1 MTASKSNSSI
11 KKPAR
16 DLLLGLYRK
25 YYEESG
31 TYLHPDDFFPVDIQ
45 KIISSVMNW
54 ELEVVSDIGCDDYGQ
69 KLRGHCDYNQK
80 RILIASDD
88 ISPGE
93 KVFTIAHEIGHAILH
108 ENAYC
113 TAPGSARKRAIH
125 RVDKVMTTDKERRME
140 READLFAAEILMP
153 EKAVRDHFIKI
164 FGRKE
169 LWIGSMKAQ
178 KIITDFINKSKNNGK
193 NLKNAKDFSP
203 YFADYKNTKSNP
215 SLREFFGVSSAAI
228 SRRLLEL
235 GLLY

>member
-1 MTASKSNSSI
+1 MTASRSNSSI
-11 KKPAR
+11 KKQAR
-16 DLLLGLYRK
+16 DILLGLYQK

-45 KIISSVMNW
+45 KIISSVMKW
-54 ELEVVSDIGCDDYGQ
+54 ELEVVSDIGSDDYGQ
-69 KLRGHCDYNQK
+69 RLRGHCDYHEK
-80 RILIASDD
+80 RIRIASDD
-88 ISPGE
+88 ISSGE
-93 KVFTIAHEIGHAILH
+93 KVFTIAHEIGHAVLH
-108 ENAYC
+108 ENAC
-113 TAPGSARKRAIH
+113 CIAPGSARKRAIR
-125 RVDKVMTTDKERRME
+125 RVDKVMTTDKYRRME

-178 KIITDFINKSKNNGK
+178 KIITGFIKKSKNAGG

-203 YFADYKNTKSNP
+203 FFAEYKEKKSNP

>member
-1 MTASKSNSSI
+1 MTASRSNSSI
-11 KKPAR
+11 KKQAR

-25 YYEESG
+25 YYEEQG

-45 KIISSVMNW
+45 KIISSVMKW
-54 ELEVVSDIGCDDYGQ
+54 KLDVVSDIGCDTYGQ
-69 KLRGHCDYNQK
+69 RLKGHCDYDEK
-80 RILIASDD
+80 HILIATEG
-88 ISPGE
+88 INPGE
-93 KVFTIAHEIGHAILH
+93 KIFTIAHEIGHAVLH
-108 ENAYC
+108 NHTSCIAS
-113 TAPGSARKRAIH
+113 GSARKRSIR

-140 READLFAAEILMP
+140 REANMFAAEILMP
-153 EKAVRDHFIKI
+153 EKAVRDHFLKL

-178 KIITDFINKSKNNGK
+178 RIITDFIKKSKNNGK

-203 YFADYKNTKSNP
+203 YFADYKNIKSSP

-228 SRRLLEL
+228 SRKLLEL

>member
-1 MTASKSNSSI
+1 MTASRSNSSI
-11 KKPAR
+11 KKQAR

-45 KIISSVMNW
+45 KIISSVMKW
-54 ELEVVSDIGCDDYGQ
+54 KLEIVSDIGCDNYGQ
-69 KLRGHCDYNQK
+69 NLRGHCNYDEK
-80 RILIASDD
+80 RIR
-88 ISPGE
+88 ISTEGINPGE
-93 KVFTIAHEIGHAILH
+93 KVFTVAHEIGHAILH
-108 ENAYC
+108 KNAC
-113 TAPGSARKRAIH
+113 CIAPGSARKRAIR
-125 RVDKVMTTDKERRME
+125 RVDKIMTSDKERRME
-140 READLFAAEILMP
+140 REANLFAAEILMP

-178 KIITDFINKSKNNGK
+178 NISADFIKKSKNTGK
-193 NLKNAKDFSP
+193 IPKNAKDFSP
-203 YFADYKNTKSNP
+203 FFAEYKEKKSNP

-228 SRRLLEL
+228 SRRLLDL